1 MIFFYGIFIY
11 NFKKMLAKRPFLCYY
26 SGVNSRVP
34 PSLGSSH
41 LNNNHKRWIQFRTR
55 RLIVD
60 PIDKD
65 LRSYRDWGVWV
76 GTPTQTPPPFHPT
89 A

>member
-41 LNNNHKRWIQFRTR
+41 FNNKRWIQFRTR

-65 LRSYRDWGVWV
+65 LRISAL
-76 GTPTQTPPPFHPT
+76 PTQTPPNSTQLREFYDS
-89 A
+89 